1 MELIVAHPVPTWLAE
16 TLDTANRW
24 YVAIYGIR
32 PYPPVKE
39 AK

>member
-1 MELIVAHPVPTWLAE
+1 MENSIPHPVPTWLAE
-16 TLDTANRW
+16 TLDLANRL
-24 YVAIYGIR
+24 YQAIHGIR

>member
-1 MELIVAHPVPTWLAE
+1 MTVSVPHPVPTWLAE
-16 TLDTANRW
+16 TLHLANQMHL
-24 YVAIYGIR
+24 AIHGSK